1 MVRMK
6 YLVSDTIT
14 EFKSYWVEAE
24 SEGAA
29 QELVDQHATYDLQ
42 GYIGRLEAALKNLL
56 QAQRNGDFQDL
67 DNAMFEAEQVF
78 LNGSPLLELVDRG
91 ITDRF
96 QQIEGSR

>member
-1 MVRMK
+1 MK

-29 QELVDQHATYDLQ
+29 QELVDQHATDE

-78 LNGSPLLELVDRG
+78 LNGSQLLEFVDRG

-96 QQIEGSR
+96 QQIEGTDD